1 MNSVKF
7 KSFSSGSSGNCYF
20 LGVFSGEHHCI
31 GGILIDTGVSPRRV
45 KRELASDSLGH
56 DDYCAIL
63 ITHDH
68 HDHIGSLGSYCKHLK
83 KPVWATEKLHRAMS
97 RRYTSGPCLAD
108 CRRMLSS
115 DWNEIVPGLIRAK
128 YFEVPHDAT
137 QTLGY
142 AIEADSHRFVI
153 MTDIGSM
160 TPEAL
165 EYALQADTLVI
176 ESNYDV
182 RMLEEGPYPEELK
195 RRIRGGNGHLSNSEC
210 AGTISR
216 IMHEGLRNIFLC
228 HLSDHNNT
236 PQTALG
242 ESRAILD
249 ALEGSF
255 SKLPRLS
262 PLPRTGASPLYT
274 L

>member
-20 LGVFSGEHHCI
+20 LGVFSEDVFCL

-56 DDYCAIL
+56 DAYSAIL
-63 ITHDH
+63 ITHH
-68 HDHIGSLGSYCKHLK
+68 HIGSLGSYCKHLK

-108 CRRMLSS
+108 CRRILS
-115 DWNEIVPGLIRAK
+115 DGWNEIVPGLIRAR

-153 MTDIGSM
+153 MTDIGAM
-160 TPEAL
+160 TPQAL
-165 EYALQADTLVI
+165 SYALQADTLVI
-176 ESNYDV
+176 ESNYDL

-195 RRIRGGNGHLSNSEC
+195 ERIRGGNGHLSNTEC
-210 AGTISR
+210 ADAIRRT
-216 IMHEGLRNIFLC
+216 MHEGLRNIFLC
-228 HLSDHNNT
+228 HLSEHNNT

-242 ESRAILD
+242 ESRAVLD
-249 ALEGSF
+249 ALEGSY

-262 PLPRTGASPLYT
+262 PLPHTGSSPLYT